1 MKTINIDGL
10 PGITI
15 QGKKGQDGRP
25 GNKTIFYSEP
35 YIIDSDKPYKC
46 YLVKTPW
53 TLNDYNFLKSDVSD
67 EKKNEFLTKYNNF
80 VSTLLTPN
88 SIESS
93 EDVLTY
99 FSYDSSANVDI
110 YEYDYFLY
118 PTLNSTELFIITSN
132 IFETPAADN
141 EASSE
146 EDDTVE
152 DSESHSSTTAIIMLL
167 WKIDDWK
174 YTSGTSVLEE
184 NGIKIEITNVTKPY
198 SGWEGV
204 YYLDK
209 NIPCIPAGI
218 SEYNGEIN
226 VDAGHL
232 FIPTALDEN
241 IKTEYLN
248 KKAEIIDDK
257 CKNSNL
263 QFPLVIHGTLYDI
276 ETGEPIPNFEN
287 SIGLYTAS
295 ERHAKKNFNFNELS
309 LTSNTDDNGEF
320 NISIDNINNFPYAL
334 ISSGSND
341 KYTSNIMFFLHSS
354 DDYYSEDDFGNVKF
368 YLYRTASYAN
378 IYNSDNF
385 FNIVD
390 MYSAYNT
397 SKIGVEDTDEEYTP
411 EEIESMH
418 EKTATYVKLAY
429 KSNLSSVENS
439 KIKIEAEFVIADSQ
453 YAIPSTCYA
462 KQWVSNKKES
472 LPAQHPKGRIENFNN
487 SFNFDNENLRD
498 FTLII
503 KDYDQTAKSLPSVLV
518 PEFVYNIYNIYIYMY
533 YKNSGGSSRKMLLGE
548 DNIDI
553 KLESSK

>member
-15 QGKKGQDGRP
+15 QGKKGQSGRP
-25 GNKTIFYSEP
+25 GNKTILYSKSYSP
-35 YIIDSDKPYKC
+35 DLTKSCLC
-46 YLVKTPW
+46 YLIKTPW
-53 TLNDYNFLKSDVSD
+53 SLNDYNFLKSDVSD
-67 EKKNEFLTKYNNF
+67 EKKTEFLIKYSNF
-80 VSTLLTPN
+80 
-88 SIESS
+88 IESVSSSSSPEGS
-93 EDVLTY
+93 EDTLMIL
-99 FSYDSSANVDI
+99 SYDSSTDVDV
-110 YEYDYFLY
+110 YDYDYFLY
-118 PTLNSTELFIITSN
+118 PTLNSTELYIVTSN
-132 IFETPAADN
+132 IFEN
-141 EASSE
+141 SKNSEAE
-146 EDDTVE
+146 GIPKED
-152 DSESHSSTTAIIMLL
+152 ESAVTNVKFLL

-174 YTSGTSVLEE
+174 YISGTSILEE
-184 NGIKIEITNVTKPY
+184 NDVKIEITEVTKTY

-209 NIPCIPAGI
+209 NIPCIPAGT
-218 SEYNGEIN
+218 SNYNGEIN

-248 KKAEIIDDK
+248 TKAEIIDDEYT
-257 CKNSNL
+257 NNNL

-295 ERHAKKNFNFNELS
+295 ERNSNKNFNFNELS
-309 LTSNTDDNGEF
+309 LTTNTDDNGEF
-320 NISIDNINNFPYAL
+320 NISIDDINGFPYAL

-354 DDYYSEDDFGNVKF
+354 DDYYSEEDFGNVKF
-368 YLYRTASYAN
+368 YLYRTGLYAN
-378 IYNSDNF
+378 IYNSDNS

-411 EEIESMH
+411 EEIESIH
-418 EKTATYVKLAY
+418 EKTAKYVKLAY

-439 KIKIEAEFVIADSQ
+439 KIKVEAEFVIADSQ

-462 KQWVSNKKES
+462 KQWTSEERTS
-472 LPAQHPKGRIENFNN
+472 LPNSHPGGRIENFDNT
-487 SFNFDNENLRD
+487 FNFDSENLRD
-498 FTLII
+498 FTLVI
-503 KDYDQTAKSLPSVLV
+503 KDYEQTNGSLPSIIV
-518 PEFVYNIYNIYIYMY
+518 PDFIYDNYNIYIYMY
-533 YKNSGGSSRKMLLGE
+533 YKNSGGSAKKMLLGE
-548 DNIDI
+548 DHIDI
-553 KLESSK
+553 KLAE

>member
-15 QGKKGQDGRP
+15 QGKKGQSGRP
-25 GNKTIFYSEP
+25 GNKTILYSKSYSP
-35 YIIDSDKPYKC
+35 DLTKSCLC
-46 YLVKTPW
+46 YLIKTPW
-53 TLNDYNFLKSDVSD
+53 SLNDYNFLKSDVSD
-67 EKKNEFLTKYNNF
+67 EKKTEFLIKYSNF
-80 VSTLLTPN
+80 
-88 SIESS
+88 IESVSSSSSPEGS
-93 EDVLTY
+93 EDTLMIL
-99 FSYDSSANVDI
+99 SYDSSTDVDV
-110 YEYDYFLY
+110 YDYDYFLY
-118 PTLNSTELFIITSN
+118 PTLNSTELYIVTSN
-132 IFETPAADN
+132 IFEN
-141 EASSE
+141 SKNSEAE
-146 EDDTVE
+146 GIPKED
-152 DSESHSSTTAIIMLL
+152 ESAVTNVKFLL

-174 YTSGTSVLEE
+174 YISGTSILEE
-184 NGIKIEITNVTKPY
+184 NDVKIEITEVTKTY

-209 NIPCIPAGI
+209 NIPCIPAGT
-218 SEYNGEIN
+218 SNYNGEIN

-248 KKAEIIDDK
+248 TKAEIIDDEYT
-257 CKNSNL
+257 NNNL

-295 ERHAKKNFNFNELS
+295 ERNSNKNFNFNELS
-309 LTSNTDDNGEF
+309 LTTNTDDNGEF
-320 NISIDNINNFPYAL
+320 NISIDDINDFPYAL

-354 DDYYSEDDFGNVKF
+354 DDYYSEEDFGNVKF
-368 YLYRTASYAN
+368 YLYRTGLYAN
-378 IYNSDNF
+378 IYNSNNS

-411 EEIESMH
+411 EEIESIH
-418 EKTATYVKLAY
+418 EKTAKYVKLAY

-439 KIKIEAEFVIADSQ
+439 KIKVEAEFVIADSQ

-462 KQWVSNKKES
+462 KQWTSEERTS
-472 LPAQHPKGRIENFNN
+472 LPNSHPGGRIENFDNT
-487 SFNFDNENLRD
+487 FNFDSENLRD
-498 FTLII
+498 FTLVI
-503 KDYDQTAKSLPSVLV
+503 KDYEQTNGSLPSIIV
-518 PEFVYNIYNIYIYMY
+518 PDFIYDNYNIYIYMY
-533 YKNSGGSSRKMLLGE
+533 YKNSGGSAKKMLLGE
-548 DNIDI
+548 DHIDI
-553 KLESSK
+553 KLAE

>member
-15 QGKKGQDGRP
+15 QGKKGQSGRP
-25 GNKTIFYSEP
+25 GNKTILYSKSYSP
-35 YIIDSDKPYKC
+35 DLTKSCLC
-46 YLVKTPW
+46 YLIKTPW
-53 TLNDYNFLKSDVSD
+53 SLNDYNFLKSDVSG
-67 EKKNEFLTKYNNF
+67 EKKTEFLIKYSNF
-80 VSTLLTPN
+80 
-88 SIESS
+88 IESVSSSSSPEGS
-93 EDVLTY
+93 EDTLMIL
-99 FSYDSSANVDI
+99 SYDSSTDVDV
-110 YEYDYFLY
+110 YDYDYFLY
-118 PTLNSTELFIITSN
+118 PTLNSTELYIVTSN
-132 IFETPAADN
+132 IFEN
-141 EASSE
+141 SKNSEA
-146 EDDTVE
+146 EDIPKE
-152 DSESHSSTTAIIMLL
+152 DESAVTNVKFLL

-174 YTSGTSVLEE
+174 YISGTSILEE
-184 NGIKIEITNVTKPY
+184 NSIKIEITNVTKAY

-209 NIPCIPAGI
+209 NIPCIPAGT
-218 SEYNGEIN
+218 SKYNNEEIT

-248 KKAEIIDDK
+248 TKAEIIDDEYT
-257 CKNSNL
+257 NNNL

-295 ERHAKKNFNFNELS
+295 ERNSNKNFNFNELS
-309 LTSNTDDNGEF
+309 LTTNTDDNGEF
-320 NISIDNINNFPYAL
+320 NISIDDINNFPYAL

-354 DDYYSEDDFGNVKF
+354 DDYYSEEDFGNVKF
-368 YLYRTASYAN
+368 YLYRTGLYAN
-378 IYNSDNF
+378 IYNSDNS

-411 EEIESMH
+411 EEIESIH

-439 KIKIEAEFVIADSQ
+439 KIKVEAEFVIADSQ

-462 KQWVSNKKES
+462 KQWTSEERTS
-472 LPAQHPKGRIENFNN
+472 LPNSHPGGRIENFDNT
-487 SFNFDNENLRD
+487 FNFDSENLRD
-498 FTLII
+498 FTLVI
-503 KDYDQTAKSLPSVLV
+503 KDYEQTNGSLPSIIV
-518 PEFVYNIYNIYIYMY
+518 PDFIYDNYNIYIYMY
-533 YKNSGGSSRKMLLGE
+533 YKNSGGSAKKMLLGE
-548 DNIDI
+548 DHIDI
-553 KLESSK
+553 KLAE

>member
-15 QGKKGQDGRP
+15 QGKKGQSGRP
-25 GNKTIFYSEP
+25 GNKTILYSKSYSP
-35 YIIDSDKPYKC
+35 DLTKSCLC
-46 YLVKTPW
+46 YLIKTPW
-53 TLNDYNFLKSDVSD
+53 SLNDYNFLKSDVSD
-67 EKKNEFLTKYNNF
+67 EKKTEFLIKYSNF
-80 VSTLLTPN
+80 
-88 SIESS
+88 IESVSSSSSPEGS
-93 EDVLTY
+93 EDTLMIL
-99 FSYDSSANVDI
+99 SYDSSTDVNVYD
-110 YEYDYFLY
+110 YDYFLY
-118 PTLNSTELFIITSN
+118 PTLNSTELYIVTSN
-132 IFETPAADN
+132 IFEN
-141 EASSE
+141 SKNSEAE
-146 EDDTVE
+146 GIPKED
-152 DSESHSSTTAIIMLL
+152 ESAVTNVKFLL

-174 YTSGTSVLEE
+174 YISGTSILEE
-184 NGIKIEITNVTKPY
+184 NDVKIEITEVTKTY

-209 NIPCIPAGI
+209 NIPCIPAGT
-218 SEYNGEIN
+218 SNYNGEIN

-248 KKAEIIDDK
+248 KKAKIIDDE
-257 CKNSNL
+257 CTNNNL

-295 ERHAKKNFNFNELS
+295 ERNSNKNFNFNELS
-309 LTSNTDDNGEF
+309 LTTNTDDNGEF
-320 NISIDNINNFPYAL
+320 NISIDDINDFPYAL

-354 DDYYSEDDFGNVKF
+354 DDYYSEEDFGNVKF
-368 YLYRTASYAN
+368 YLYRTGLYAN
-378 IYNSDNF
+378 IYNSNNS

-411 EEIESMH
+411 EEIESIH
-418 EKTATYVKLAY
+418 EKTAKYVKLAY

-439 KIKIEAEFVIADSQ
+439 KIKVEAEFVIADSQ

-462 KQWVSNKKES
+462 KQWTSEERTS
-472 LPAQHPKGRIENFNN
+472 LPNSHPGGRIENFDNT
-487 SFNFDNENLRD
+487 FNFDSENLRD
-498 FTLII
+498 FTLVI
-503 KDYDQTAKSLPSVLV
+503 KDYEQTNGSLPSIIV
-518 PEFVYNIYNIYIYMY
+518 PDFIYDNYNIYIYMY
-533 YKNSGGSSRKMLLGE
+533 YKNSGGSAKKMLLGE
-548 DNIDI
+548 DHIDI
-553 KLESSK
+553 KLAE

>member
-15 QGKKGQDGRP
+15 QGKKGQSGRP
-25 GNKTIFYSEP
+25 GNKTILYSKSYSP
-35 YIIDSDKPYKC
+35 DLTKSCLC
-46 YLVKTPW
+46 YLIKTPW
-53 TLNDYNFLKSDVSD
+53 SLNDYNFLKSDVSD
-67 EKKNEFLTKYNNF
+67 EKKTEFLIKYSNF
-80 VSTLLTPN
+80 
-88 SIESS
+88 IESVSSSSSPEGS
-93 EDVLTY
+93 EDTLMIL
-99 FSYDSSANVDI
+99 SYDSSTDVDV
-110 YEYDYFLY
+110 YDYDYFLY
-118 PTLNSTELFIITSN
+118 PTLNSTELYIVTSN
-132 IFETPAADN
+132 IFEN
-141 EASSE
+141 SKNSEAE
-146 EDDTVE
+146 GIPKEDESTV
-152 DSESHSSTTAIIMLL
+152 TNVKFLL

-174 YTSGTSVLEE
+174 YISGTSILEE
-184 NGIKIEITNVTKPY
+184 NDVKIEITEVTKAY
-198 SGWEGV
+198 SGWEGL

-209 NIPCIPAGI
+209 NIPCIPAGT

-248 KKAEIIDDK
+248 TKAEIIDDEYT
-257 CKNSNL
+257 NNNL

-295 ERHAKKNFNFNELS
+295 ERNSNKNFNFNELS
-309 LTSNTDDNGEF
+309 LTTNTDDNGEF
-320 NISIDNINNFPYAL
+320 NISIDDINDFPYAL

-354 DDYYSEDDFGNVKF
+354 DVYYSEEDFGNVKF
-368 YLYRTASYAN
+368 YLYRTGLYAN
-378 IYNSDNF
+378 IYNSNNS

-411 EEIESMH
+411 EEIESIH
-418 EKTATYVKLAY
+418 EKTAKYVKLAY

-439 KIKIEAEFVIADSQ
+439 KIKVEAEFVIADSQ

-462 KQWVSNKKES
+462 KQWTSEERTS
-472 LPAQHPKGRIENFNN
+472 LPNSHPGGRIENFDNT
-487 SFNFDNENLRD
+487 FNFDSENLRD
-498 FTLII
+498 FTLVI
-503 KDYDQTAKSLPSVLV
+503 KDYEQTNGSLPSIIV
-518 PEFVYNIYNIYIYMY
+518 PDFIYDNYNIYIYMY
-533 YKNSGGSSRKMLLGE
+533 YKNSGGSAKKMLLGE
-548 DNIDI
+548 DHIDI
-553 KLESSK
+553 KLAE

>member
-15 QGKKGQDGRP
+15 QGKKGQSGRP
-25 GNKTIFYSEP
+25 GNKTILYSKSYSP
-35 YIIDSDKPYKC
+35 DLTKSCLC
-46 YLVKTPW
+46 YLIKTPW
-53 TLNDYNFLKSDVSD
+53 SLNDYNFLKSDVSD
-67 EKKNEFLTKYNNF
+67 EKKTEFLIKYSNF
-80 VSTLLTPN
+80 
-88 SIESS
+88 IESVSSSSSPEGS
-93 EDVLTY
+93 EDTLMIL
-99 FSYDSSANVDI
+99 SYDSSTDVDV
-110 YEYDYFLY
+110 YDYDYFLY
-118 PTLNSTELFIITSN
+118 PTLNSTELYIVTSN
-132 IFETPAADN
+132 IFEN
-141 EASSE
+141 SKNSEAE
-146 EDDTVE
+146 GIPKED
-152 DSESHSSTTAIIMLL
+152 ESAVTNVKFLL

-174 YTSGTSVLEE
+174 YISGTSILEE
-184 NGIKIEITNVTKPY
+184 NDVKIEITEVTKTY
-198 SGWEGV
+198 SGWEGL

-209 NIPCIPAGI
+209 NIPCIPAGT
-218 SEYNGEIN
+218 SNYNGEIN

-248 KKAEIIDDK
+248 TKAEIIDDEYT
-257 CKNSNL
+257 NNNL

-295 ERHAKKNFNFNELS
+295 ERNSNKNFNFNELS
-309 LTSNTDDNGEF
+309 LTTNTDDNGEF
-320 NISIDNINNFPYAL
+320 NISIDDINGFPYAL

-354 DDYYSEDDFGNVKF
+354 DDYYSEEDFGNVKF
-368 YLYRTASYAN
+368 YLYRTGSYAN
-378 IYNSDNF
+378 IYKSDNS

-411 EEIESMH
+411 EEIESIH
-418 EKTATYVKLAY
+418 EKTAKYVKLAY

-439 KIKIEAEFVIADSQ
+439 KIKVEAEFVIADSQ

-462 KQWVSNKKES
+462 KQWTSEERTS
-472 LPAQHPKGRIENFNN
+472 LPNSHPGGRIENFDNT
-487 SFNFDNENLRD
+487 FNFDNENLRD

-503 KDYDQTAKSLPSVLV
+503 KDYEQTAESLPSVLV
-518 PEFVYNIYNIYIYMY
+518 PEFVYNNYNIYIYMY
-533 YKNSGGSSRKMLLGE
+533 YKNSGGSAKKMLLGE
-548 DNIDI
+548 DHIDI
-553 KLESSK
+553 KLAE

>member
-15 QGKKGQDGRP
+15 QGKKGQSGRP
-25 GNKTIFYSEP
+25 GNKTILYSKSYSP
-35 YIIDSDKPYKC
+35 DLTKSCLC
-46 YLVKTPW
+46 YLIKTPW
-53 TLNDYNFLKSDVSD
+53 SLNDYNFLKSDVSD
-67 EKKNEFLTKYNNF
+67 EKKTEFLIKYSNF
-80 VSTLLTPN
+80 
-88 SIESS
+88 IESVSSSSSPEGS
-93 EDVLTY
+93 EDTLMIL
-99 FSYDSSANVDI
+99 SYDSSTDVDV
-110 YEYDYFLY
+110 YDYDYFLY
-118 PTLNSTELFIITSN
+118 PTLNSTELYIVTSN
-132 IFETPAADN
+132 IFEN
-141 EASSE
+141 SKNSEA
-146 EDDTVE
+146 EDIPKE
-152 DSESHSSTTAIIMLL
+152 DESAVTNVKFLL

-174 YTSGTSVLEE
+174 YISGTSILEE
-184 NGIKIEITNVTKPY
+184 NDVKIEITEVTKAY
-198 SGWEGV
+198 SGWEGL

-209 NIPCIPAGI
+209 NIPCIPAGT

-248 KKAEIIDDK
+248 KKAEIIDDEYT
-257 CKNSNL
+257 NNNL

-295 ERHAKKNFNFNELS
+295 ERNSNKNFNFNELS
-309 LTSNTDDNGEF
+309 LTTNTDDNGEF
-320 NISIDNINNFPYAL
+320 NISIDDINDFPYAL

-354 DDYYSEDDFGNVKF
+354 DDYYSEEDFGNVKF
-368 YLYRTASYAN
+368 YLYRTGLYAN
-378 IYNSDNF
+378 IYNSDNS

-411 EEIESMH
+411 EEIESIH
-418 EKTATYVKLAY
+418 EKTAKYVKLAY

-439 KIKIEAEFVIADSQ
+439 KIKVEAEFVIADSQ

-462 KQWVSNKKES
+462 KQWTSEERTS
-472 LPAQHPKGRIENFNN
+472 LPNSHPGGRIENFDNT
-487 SFNFDNENLRD
+487 FNFDSENLRD
-498 FTLII
+498 FTLVI
-503 KDYDQTAKSLPSVLV
+503 KDYEQTNGSLPSIIV
-518 PEFVYNIYNIYIYMY
+518 PDFIYDNYNIYIYMY
-533 YKNSGGSSRKMLLGE
+533 YKNSGGSAKKMLLGE
-548 DNIDI
+548 DHIDI
-553 KLESSK
+553 KLAE

>member
-15 QGKKGQDGRP
+15 QGKKGQSGRP
-25 GNKTIFYSEP
+25 GNKTILYSKSYSP
-35 YIIDSDKPYKC
+35 DLTKSCLC
-46 YLVKTPW
+46 YLIKTPW
-53 TLNDYNFLKSDVSD
+53 SLNDYNFLKSDVSD
-67 EKKNEFLTKYNNF
+67 EKKTEFLIKYSNF
-80 VSTLLTPN
+80 
-88 SIESS
+88 IESVSSSSSPEGS
-93 EDVLTY
+93 EDTLMIL
-99 FSYDSSANVDI
+99 SYDSSTDVDV
-110 YEYDYFLY
+110 YDYDYFLY
-118 PTLNSTELFIITSN
+118 PTLNSTELYIVTSN
-132 IFETPAADN
+132 IFEN
-141 EASSE
+141 SKNSEAE
-146 EDDTVE
+146 GIPKED
-152 DSESHSSTTAIIMLL
+152 ESAVTNVKFLL

-174 YTSGTSVLEE
+174 YISGTSILEE
-184 NGIKIEITNVTKPY
+184 NDVKIEITEVTKAY
-198 SGWEGV
+198 SGWEGL

-209 NIPCIPAGI
+209 NIPCIPAGT

-248 KKAEIIDDK
+248 NKAEIIDDEYT
-257 CKNSNL
+257 NNNL

-295 ERHAKKNFNFNELS
+295 ERNSNKNFNFNELS
-309 LTSNTDDNGEF
+309 LTTNTDDNGEF
-320 NISIDNINNFPYAL
+320 NISIDDINDFPYAL

-354 DDYYSEDDFGNVKF
+354 DDYYSEEDFGNVKF
-368 YLYRTASYAN
+368 YLYRTGLYAN
-378 IYNSDNF
+378 IYNSDNS

-411 EEIESMH
+411 EEIESIH
-418 EKTATYVKLAY
+418 EKTAKYVKLAY

-439 KIKIEAEFVIADSQ
+439 KIKVEAEFVIADSQ

-462 KQWVSNKKES
+462 KQWTSEERTS
-472 LPAQHPKGRIENFNN
+472 LPNSHPGGRIENFDNT
-487 SFNFDNENLRD
+487 FNFDSENLRD
-498 FTLII
+498 FTLVI
-503 KDYDQTAKSLPSVLV
+503 KDYEQTNGSLPSIIV
-518 PEFVYNIYNIYIYMY
+518 PDFIYDNYNIYIYMY
-533 YKNSGGSSRKMLLGE
+533 YKNSGGSAKKMLLGE
-548 DNIDI
+548 DHIDI
-553 KLESSK
+553 KLAE

>member
-15 QGKKGQDGRP
+15 QGKKGQSGRP
-25 GNKTIFYSEP
+25 GNKTILYSKSYSP
-35 YIIDSDKPYKC
+35 DLTKSCLC
-46 YLVKTPW
+46 YLIKTPW
-53 TLNDYNFLKSDVSD
+53 SLNDYNFLKSDVSD
-67 EKKNEFLTKYNNF
+67 EKKTEFLIKYSNF
-80 VSTLLTPN
+80 
-88 SIESS
+88 IESVSSSSSPEGS
-93 EDVLTY
+93 EDTLMIL
-99 FSYDSSANVDI
+99 SYDSSTDVNVYD
-110 YEYDYFLY
+110 YDYFLY
-118 PTLNSTELFIITSN
+118 PTLNSTELYIVTSN
-132 IFETPAADN
+132 IFEN
-141 EASSE
+141 SKNSEAE
-146 EDDTVE
+146 GIPKED
-152 DSESHSSTTAIIMLL
+152 ESAVTNVKFLL

-174 YTSGTSVLEE
+174 YISGTSILEE
-184 NGIKIEITNVTKPY
+184 NDVKIEITEVTKAY
-198 SGWEGV
+198 SGWEGL

-209 NIPCIPAGI
+209 NIPCIPAGT

-248 KKAEIIDDK
+248 KKAKIIDDE
-257 CKNSNL
+257 CTNNNL

-295 ERHAKKNFNFNELS
+295 ERNSNKNFNFNELS
-309 LTSNTDDNGEF
+309 LTTNTDDNGEF
-320 NISIDNINNFPYAL
+320 NISIDDINDFPYAL

-354 DDYYSEDDFGNVKF
+354 DDYYSEEDFGNVKF
-368 YLYRTASYAN
+368 YLYRTGLYAN
-378 IYNSDNF
+378 IYNSDNS

-411 EEIESMH
+411 EEIESIH
-418 EKTATYVKLAY
+418 EKTAKYVKLAY

-439 KIKIEAEFVIADSQ
+439 KIKVEAEFVIADSQ

-462 KQWVSNKKES
+462 KQWTSEERTS
-472 LPAQHPKGRIENFNN
+472 LPNSHPGGRIENFDNT
-487 SFNFDNENLRD
+487 FNFDSENLRD
-498 FTLII
+498 FTLVI
-503 KDYDQTAKSLPSVLV
+503 KDYEQTNGSLPSIIV
-518 PEFVYNIYNIYIYMY
+518 PDFIYDNYNIYIYMY
-533 YKNSGGSSRKMLLGE
+533 YKNSGGSAKKMLLGE
-548 DNIDI
+548 DHIDI
-553 KLESSK
+553 KLAE

>member
-15 QGKKGQDGRP
+15 QGKKGQSGRP
-25 GNKTIFYSEP
+25 GNKTILYSKSYSP
-35 YIIDSDKPYKC
+35 DLTKSCLC
-46 YLVKTPW
+46 YLIKTPW
-53 TLNDYNFLKSDVSD
+53 SLNDYNFLKSDVSD
-67 EKKNEFLTKYNNF
+67 EKKTEFLIKYSNF
-80 VSTLLTPN
+80 
-88 SIESS
+88 IESVSSSSSPEGS
-93 EDVLTY
+93 EDTLMIL
-99 FSYDSSANVDI
+99 SYDSSTDVDV
-110 YEYDYFLY
+110 YDYDYFLY
-118 PTLNSTELFIITSN
+118 PTLNSTELYIVTSN
-132 IFETPAADN
+132 IFEN
-141 EASSE
+141 SKNSEAE
-146 EDDTVE
+146 GIPKED
-152 DSESHSSTTAIIMLL
+152 ESAVTNVKFLL

-174 YTSGTSVLEE
+174 YISGTSILEE
-184 NGIKIEITNVTKPY
+184 NDVKIEITEVTKAY
-198 SGWEGV
+198 SGWEGL

-209 NIPCIPAGI
+209 NIPCIPAGT
-218 SEYNGEIN
+218 SKYNNGEIT

-248 KKAEIIDDK
+248 TKAEIIDDEYTN
-257 CKNSNL
+257 NSL

-295 ERHAKKNFNFNELS
+295 ERNSNKNFNFNELS

-320 NISIDNINNFPYAL
+320 NISIDDINSFPYAL

-354 DDYYSEDDFGNVKF
+354 DDYYSEEDFGNVKF
-368 YLYRTASYAN
+368 YLYRTALYAN
-378 IYNSDNF
+378 IYNSDNS

-411 EEIESMH
+411 EEIESIH
-418 EKTATYVKLAY
+418 EKTAKYVKLAY

-439 KIKIEAEFVIADSQ
+439 KIKVEAEFVIADSQ

-462 KQWVSNKKES
+462 KQWTSEERTS
-472 LPAQHPKGRIENFNN
+472 LPNSHPGGRIENFDNT
-487 SFNFDNENLRD
+487 FNFDSENLRD
-498 FTLII
+498 FTLVI
-503 KDYDQTAKSLPSVLV
+503 KDYEQTNGSLPSIIV
-518 PEFVYNIYNIYIYMY
+518 PDFIYDNYNIYIYMY
-533 YKNSGGSSRKMLLGE
+533 YKNSGGSAKKMLLGE
-548 DNIDI
+548 DHIDI
-553 KLESSK
+553 KLAE

>member
-15 QGKKGQDGRP
+15 QGKKGQSGRP
-25 GNKTIFYSEP
+25 GNKTILYSKSYSP
-35 YIIDSDKPYKC
+35 DLTKSCLC
-46 YLVKTPW
+46 YLIKTPW
-53 TLNDYNFLKSDVSD
+53 SLNDYNFLKSDVSD
-67 EKKNEFLTKYNNF
+67 EKKTEFLIKYSNF
-80 VSTLLTPN
+80 
-88 SIESS
+88 IESVSSSSSPEGS
-93 EDVLTY
+93 EDTLMIL
-99 FSYDSSANVDI
+99 SYDSSTDVNVYD
-110 YEYDYFLY
+110 YDYFLY
-118 PTLNSTELFIITSN
+118 PTLNSSELYIVTSN
-132 IFETPAADN
+132 IFEN
-141 EASSE
+141 SKNSEAE
-146 EDDTVE
+146 GIPKED
-152 DSESHSSTTAIIMLL
+152 ESAVTNVKFLL

-174 YTSGTSVLEE
+174 YISGTSILEE
-184 NGIKIEITNVTKPY
+184 NDVKIEITEVTKTY

-209 NIPCIPAGI
+209 NIPCIPAGT
-218 SEYNGEIN
+218 SNYNGEIN

-248 KKAEIIDDK
+248 TKAEIIDDEYTN
-257 CKNSNL
+257 NSL

-295 ERHAKKNFNFNELS
+295 ERNSNKNFNFNELS

-320 NISIDNINNFPYAL
+320 NISIDDINGFPYAL

-354 DDYYSEDDFGNVKF
+354 DDYYSEEDFGNVKF
-368 YLYRTASYAN
+368 YLYRTGLYAN
-378 IYNSDNF
+378 IYNSNNS

-397 SKIGVEDTDEEYTP
+397 SKIGVEDADEEYTP
-411 EEIESMH
+411 EEIESIH
-418 EKTATYVKLAY
+418 EKTAKYVKLAY

-439 KIKIEAEFVIADSQ
+439 KIKVEAEFVIADSQ

-462 KQWVSNKKES
+462 KQWTSEERTS
-472 LPAQHPKGRIENFNN
+472 LPNSHPGGRIENFDNT
-487 SFNFDNENLRD
+487 FNFDSENLRD
-498 FTLII
+498 FTLVI
-503 KDYDQTAKSLPSVLV
+503 KDYEQTNGSLPSIIV
-518 PEFVYNIYNIYIYMY
+518 PDFIYDNYNIYIYMY
-533 YKNSGGSSRKMLLGE
+533 YKNSGGSAKKMLLGE
-548 DNIDI
+548 DHIDI
-553 KLESSK
+553 KLAE

>member
-15 QGKKGQDGRP
+15 QGKKGQSGRP
-25 GNKTIFYSEP
+25 GNKTILYSKSYSP
-35 YIIDSDKPYKC
+35 DLTKSCLC
-46 YLVKTPW
+46 YLIKTPW
-53 TLNDYNFLKSDVSD
+53 SLNDYNFLKSDVSG
-67 EKKNEFLTKYNNF
+67 EKKTEFLIKYSNF
-80 VSTLLTPN
+80 
-88 SIESS
+88 IESVSSSSSPEGS
-93 EDVLTY
+93 EDTLMIL
-99 FSYDSSANVDI
+99 SYDSSTDVDV
-110 YEYDYFLY
+110 YDYDYFLY
-118 PTLNSTELFIITSN
+118 PTLNSTELYIVTSN
-132 IFETPAADN
+132 IFEN
-141 EASSE
+141 SKNSEAE
-146 EDDTVE
+146 GIPKED
-152 DSESHSSTTAIIMLL
+152 ESAVTNVKFLL

-174 YTSGTSVLEE
+174 YISGTSILEE
-184 NGIKIEITNVTKPY
+184 NSIKIEITNVTKAY

-209 NIPCIPAGI
+209 NIPCIPAGT
-218 SEYNGEIN
+218 SKYNNEEIA

-248 KKAEIIDDK
+248 TKAEIIDDEYT
-257 CKNSNL
+257 NNNL

-295 ERHAKKNFNFNELS
+295 ERNSNKNFNFNELS
-309 LTSNTDDNGEF
+309 LTTNTDDNGEF
-320 NISIDNINNFPYAL
+320 NISIDDINNFPYAL
-334 ISSGSND
+334 ISSGFND

-354 DDYYSEDDFGNVKF
+354 DDYYSEEDFGNVKF
-368 YLYRTASYAN
+368 YLYRTGLYAN
-378 IYNSDNF
+378 IYNSDNS

-411 EEIESMH
+411 EEIESIH

-439 KIKIEAEFVIADSQ
+439 KIKVEAEFVIADSQ

-462 KQWVSNKKES
+462 KQWTSEERTS
-472 LPAQHPKGRIENFNN
+472 LPNSHPGGRIENFDNT
-487 SFNFDNENLRD
+487 FNFDSENLRD
-498 FTLII
+498 FTLVI
-503 KDYDQTAKSLPSVLV
+503 KDYEQTNGSLPSIIV
-518 PEFVYNIYNIYIYMY
+518 PDFIYDNYNIYIYMY
-533 YKNSGGSSRKMLLGE
+533 YKNSGGSAKKMLLGE
-548 DNIDI
+548 DHIDI
-553 KLESSK
+553 KLAE

>member
-15 QGKKGQDGRP
+15 QGKKGQSGRP
-25 GNKTIFYSEP
+25 GNKTILYSKSYSP
-35 YIIDSDKPYKC
+35 DLTKSCLC
-46 YLVKTPW
+46 YLIKTPW
-53 TLNDYNFLKSDVSD
+53 SLNDYNFLKSDISD
-67 EKKNEFLTKYNNF
+67 EKKTEFLIKYSNF
-80 VSTLLTPN
+80 
-88 SIESS
+88 IESVSSSSSPEGS
-93 EDVLTY
+93 EDTLMIL
-99 FSYDSSANVDI
+99 SYDSSTDVDV
-110 YEYDYFLY
+110 YDYDYFLY
-118 PTLNSTELFIITSN
+118 PTLNSTELYIVTSN
-132 IFETPAADN
+132 IFEN
-141 EASSE
+141 SKNSEAE
-146 EDDTVE
+146 GIPKED
-152 DSESHSSTTAIIMLL
+152 ESAVTNVKFLL

-174 YTSGTSVLEE
+174 YISGTSILEE
-184 NGIKIEITNVTKPY
+184 NDVKIEITEVTKAY
-198 SGWEGV
+198 SGWEGL

-209 NIPCIPAGI
+209 NIPCIPAGT

-248 KKAEIIDDK
+248 NKAEIIDDE
-257 CKNSNL
+257 CTNNNL

-295 ERHAKKNFNFNELS
+295 ERNSNKNFNFNELS
-309 LTSNTDDNGEF
+309 LTTNTDDNGEF
-320 NISIDNINNFPYAL
+320 NISIDDINSFPYAL

-354 DDYYSEDDFGNVKF
+354 DDYYSEEDFGNVKF
-368 YLYRTASYAN
+368 YLYRTGLYAN
-378 IYNSDNF
+378 IYNSDNS

-411 EEIESMH
+411 EEIESIH
-418 EKTATYVKLAY
+418 EKTAKYVKLAY

-439 KIKIEAEFVIADSQ
+439 KIKVEAEFVIADSQ

-462 KQWVSNKKES
+462 KQWTSEERTS
-472 LPAQHPKGRIENFNN
+472 LPNSHPGGRIENFDNT
-487 SFNFDNENLRD
+487 FNFDSENLRD
-498 FTLII
+498 FTLVI
-503 KDYDQTAKSLPSVLV
+503 KDYEQTNGSLPSILV
-518 PEFVYNIYNIYIYMY
+518 PDFIYDNYNIYIYMY
-533 YKNSGGSSRKMLLGE
+533 YKNSGGSAKKMLLGE
-548 DNIDI
+548 DHIDI
-553 KLESSK
+553 KLAE